1 MEFLLSLGLKF
12 GDINHKALMGALTYE
27 PFFVIGSDL
36 EDNSAA
42 VYLHDL
48 AFAPHFQSNRR
59 R

>member
-1 MEFLLSLGLKF
+1 
-12 GDINHKALMGALTYE
+12 MGALTYE